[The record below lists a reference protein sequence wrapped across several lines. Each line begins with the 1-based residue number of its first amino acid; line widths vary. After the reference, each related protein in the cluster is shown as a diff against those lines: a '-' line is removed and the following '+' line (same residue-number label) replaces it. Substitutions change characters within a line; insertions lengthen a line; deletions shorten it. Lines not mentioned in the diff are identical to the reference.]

1 MFEGVDT
8 YLYDLMRK
16 SKIEK
21 KRKVKSDQRVIMTKR
36 SLLVTLLVLF
46 NSSAVASGLKV
57 RC

>member
-21 KRKVKSDQRVIMTKR
+21 KRKVKSDMTKR